1 MSNIYLDRLRAISG
15 TPVVQ
20 ELPKVSNAAFG
31 SFGSAHTSRIPE
43 NEAPHELSALL
54 RQHGGFPGVDWKGL
68 ALTDAEQSAL
78 WIVQRLDGLLTTLAT
93 VDLIPRPRSY
103 RQAWPARFLKPEP
116 TTDEFSH
123 EFPATNAFIDRARQR
138 ARQATWRK

>member
-1 MSNIYLDRLRAISG
+1 MKLAALIRGAL
-15 TPVVQ
+15 PEKPPVQ
-20 ELPKVSNAAFG
+20 ELPKGAYG
-31 SFGSAHTSRIPE
+31 SFDSTASSRIPE

-93 VDLIPRPRSY
+93 VDPIPRPRSY

-123 EFPATNAFIDRARQR
+123 EFPATNAVIDRARQR
-138 ARQATWRK
+138 ARQTTWRK